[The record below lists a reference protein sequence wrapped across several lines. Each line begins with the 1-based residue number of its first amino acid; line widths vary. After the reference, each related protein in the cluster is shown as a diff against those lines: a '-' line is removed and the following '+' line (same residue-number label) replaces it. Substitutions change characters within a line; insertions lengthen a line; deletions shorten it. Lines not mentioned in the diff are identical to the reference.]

1 MACHR
6 QPAASGFTVIV
17 PKRFAPSKAAARS
30 GPRRIAKIPGIG
42 YLSPIDPCD
51 SPRKRA
57 PMSEFLSE
65 TEGCDLL
72 ARLFR
77 ARGYAIARNLV
88 FREYGVEFHVD
99 GWDAKK
105 RVGFEFLSSEDDDH
119 DDLSL
124 SEYQTL
130 GAAQQRGE
138 LALFIIDEVE
148 PLSAADLALQANE
161 FLDEVDDALKARRM
175 AGAGRKPAAIKK
187 KPGVTKKVAPKKKA
201 PARKKSTT
209 KKLSTSTGT
218 KASVKKASVKK
229 ASVKKATI
237 KKATKKKSAAKKVAR
252 KR

>member
-1 MACHR
+1 
-6 QPAASGFTVIV
+6 
-17 PKRFAPSKAAARS
+17 
-30 GPRRIAKIPGIG
+30 
-42 YLSPIDPCD
+42 
-51 SPRKRA
+51 
-57 PMSEFLSE
+57 MSEFLSE

-77 ARGYAIARNLV
+77 ARGYAIARNLL

-124 SEYQTL
+124 SEYQAL
-130 GAAQQRGE
+130 GTAQQRGE

-148 PLSAADLALQANE
+148 PLSAADLALQAND
-161 FLDEVDDALKARRM
+161 FLDEVAEALQARRA
-175 AGAGRKPAAIKK
+175 AGAGRKRAAIKK
-187 KPGVTKKVAPKKKA
+187 KPATAKASAGKTASAGKKKGVAKKVAPKKSA
-201 PARKKSTT
+201 LARKKSTT

-218 KASVKKASVKK
+218 KAAVKKPAV
-229 ASVKKATI
+229 
-237 KKATKKKSAAKKVAR
+237 KKVAR